1 MTRHRVRSGLGKLA
15 AGPDAVP
22 GGGPLMTKPRAALLG
37 VAGEASRRA
46 RAFPVAVLGLLL
58 ATRVSA
64 AILAGQG
71 DIPGG

>member
-1 MTRHRVRSGLGKLA
+1 
-15 AGPDAVP
+15 
-22 GGGPLMTKPRAALLG
+22 MTKPRAALLG